1 MLAPSTTACSPASLI
16 SCLPRRARRAAWY
29 CSPGIRSSPRARQRS
44 WPVPSC
50 PRHSPPPSACTA
62 TCQAHSHSKQEP
74 AAALLIPAQ
83 LCRCRWFPPHFRWR
97 NGPKLKHVGASA
109 GAFRVGAGVHAGDR
123 CRVASPHGLERR
135 GPSCARRVR
144 LVRWRAPVGLAHGR
158 EPRPAPPATWPA
170 SSSTTS
176 GACRGG
182 SAPRAP
188 TRPDALARDQDPVK
202 VEAFRGPSGRC
213 DVDRASDGDV
223 HASAV
228 RAVAV
233 AQKNSFDRRVVVSLD
248 ADPGLPALRQ
258 LAEGVRRQARRRLEP
273 GPVSPGEHQ
282 REDDRRGDRGE
293 ERDGRTGQH
302 FGNMLVD
309 VSAPVGSCQ
318 PVPDV
323 Q

>member
-1 MLAPSTTACSPASLI
+1 MWG
-16 SCLPRRARRAAWY
+16 PRL
-29 CSPGIRSSPRARQRS
+29 GRS
-44 WPVPSC
+44 
-50 PRHSPPPSACTA
+50 
-62 TCQAHSHSKQEP
+62 
-74 AAALLIPAQ
+74 
-83 LCRCRWFPPHFRWR
+83 
-97 NGPKLKHVGASA
+97 
-109 GAFRVGAGVHAGDR
+109 
-123 CRVASPHGLERR
+123 
-135 GPSCARRVR
+135 
-144 LVRWRAPVGLAHGR
+144 
-158 EPRPAPPATWPA
+158 
-170 SSSTTS
+170 
-176 GACRGG
+176 G
-182 SAPRAP
+182 SAPVCMPGTGAGWRRRTVWSGGAQVVPGGCGWSAGGRRWAWRTVESLARRRRQRGPPPPPPPRAP
-188 TRPDALARDQDPVK
+188 AGVGRHRVHRHRPDALARDQDPVK
-202 VEAFRGPSGRC
+202 VGAFRGPSGRC

-223 HASAV
+223 DASAV